1 MILYILLAPAGVV
14 AIILVAAA
22 MQSSEFSVSRSILTS
37 APREAVFAQVNDLHR
52 WQIWSP
58 WTKLDL
64 AAKNTY
70 EGPAAGV
77 GAVFAWDGNNK
88 VGAGRMEIIDSR
100 APELIRFKLEFL
112 RPMKATNIAEFTF
125 KPLGNQTQVTWT
137 MGGSR
142 PFVGKV
148 FGLFVNC
155 DKMCGGMF
163 EKGLADMTRL
173 AESSAADLVTR
184 G

>member
-1 MILYILLAPAGVV
+1 MILYILLALAGVV

-22 MQSSEFSVSRSILTS
+22 MQSSEFSVSRSTTTS
-37 APREAVFAQVNDLHR
+37 APAEAVFAQVNDFHK
-52 WQIWSP
+52 WESWSP
-58 WTKLDL
+58 WAKMDP

-70 EGPAAGV
+70 EGAASGV
-77 GAVFAWDGNNK
+77 GAAFGWSGKK

-100 APELIRFKLEFL
+100 SPELIRIKLEFL

-125 KPLGNQTQVTWT
+125 KPVGGKTQITWT